1 MLKTFRAIGAV
12 ALLLVVNCASV
23 YAPSQPPHQLYNED
37 DLKLESGE
45 VIKNFSI
52 SYVTH
57 GTLNAKKS
65 NAILMVTERQS
76 SSSRLHDRT
85 RQGAR
90 PGQIF
95 HHRDRCHCQRAAQ
108 QFDRAAAHVIPKV
121 TIRDLVES
129 RYRLLEEKFGIDQ
142 SSRSSVPRWAACRC
156 RKWGVSHPDMMDSLI
171 AMVPL
176 AKTPVWAVAVLETTV
191 KAIMID
197 PAWNG
202 GNYTSVPEKGVRLW
216 LDILNLLA
224 ARTADQTQ
232 FKGGMHVLP
241 WMAQQEDAMM
251 KAFDANNWIYQTWAY
266 EKHDIGTT
274 PGFDGNTAKALG
286 SIK

>member
-1 MLKTFRAIGAV
+1 MIGRRKALDPDKYFIIATDAIANGP
-12 ALLLVVNCASV
+12 
-23 YAPSQPPHQLYNED
+23 PSNSTVQPRM
-37 DLKLESGE
+37 S
-45 VIKNFSI
+45 F
-52 SYVTH
+52 
-57 GTLNAKKS
+57 
-65 NAILMVTERQS
+65 
-76 SSSRLHDRT
+76 
-85 RQGAR
+85 
-90 PGQIF
+90 
-95 HHRDRCHCQRAAQ
+95 
-108 QFDRAAAHVIPKV
+108 PKV

-266 EKHDIGTT
+266 EKHDVGTT

-286 SIK
+286 SIKAKTLILIGTKDLLNPEFEPQAAARSIPNVRVVTISPGS